1 MELLVDFLKDASL
14 LDLLVILVTL
24 ILILTAFFKLVFFRS
39 LRSMRRLLV
48 MALVPLVLGL
58 LAMYMKNRLLDRG
71 VGPFGLVTGDALA
84 LGRRDALLIACF
96 GAIGTVVIALISL
109 IGLTLE
115 KRQTT

>member
-1 MELLVDFLKDASL
+1 VELLVDFLKNAGL

-24 ILILTAFFKLVFFRS
+24 ILILTAVFKLVFFRR

-48 MALVPLVLGL
+48 ISPVPLILGL
-58 LAMYMKNRLLDRG
+58 VAMYVRNRMLDRG
-71 VGPFGLVTGDALA
+71 IGMFGGFSNTAIA

-96 GAIGTVVIALISL
+96 GAIGTLVMTSIAL

-115 KRQTT
+115 KRLAT